1 MKKYYYG
8 AWNSFY
14 NLSWPVR
21 FGVELIF
28 FLIFL
33 YIIIKLL
40 RKIGNL
46 LHLKIYL
53 IKGCVWLVTEIVYL
67 VGHNSEWAVTIDG
80 KITDWG
86 NKMLNST
93 GRKKHHVLKCF
104 IALGIITVYLLAVL
118 VDLPVSEYFQEYY
131 LVELAH
137 AKVFFQ
143 QWENAMSEGCEE
155 YPPLFIKKESNEE
168 LIEETIV
175 EEVKTIYIQLN
186 EQGKNGSNIRRNPS
200 LNAEIIGSV
209 TGQTEII
216 YQNQWENDGERY
228 WVKVYIPDDGIEGWL
243 SGKLVDGEQL
253 ELILSNIN

>member
-33 YIIIKLL
+33 YIVIKLL
-40 RKIGNL
+40 KKIGNL
-46 LHLKIYL
+46 LRLKIYL

-67 VGHNSEWAVTIDG
+67 VGHNNEWAVTIDG

-86 NKMLNST
+86 NKMLNNT
-93 GRKKHHVLKCF
+93 WRKKHYFLKSF
-104 IALGIITVYLLAVL
+104 IALGR
-118 VDLPVSEYFQEYY
+118 E
-131 LVELAH
+131 
-137 AKVFFQ
+137 
-143 QWENAMSEGCEE
+143 
-155 YPPLFIKKESNEE
+155 
-168 LIEETIV
+168 
-175 EEVKTIYIQLN
+175 
-186 EQGKNGSNIRRNPS
+186 PS
-200 LNAEIIGSV
+200 LNAEIIGGV

-216 YQNQWENDGERY
+216 YKNQWENDGERY
-228 WVKVYIPDDGIEGWL
+228 WVKVCIPDDGIEGWL

-253 ELILSNIN
+253 ELILSNLN